1 MSIPPG
7 ASASVILNFLFR
19 RDEGVIERG
28 VWWRGSIFL
37 AVCLALLTA
46 IWMEISTFAYEA
58 QGPAARTELFDPNIF
73 AAYAYLIFFGFC
85 VLLISICHYNL
96 SAKRWRARG
105 KPPAF
110 AGLLPLLAL
119 FSGAAHW
126 LYPRVSESMPY
137 WTVSITDAVLVVVIV
152 WNVVELG
159 LLASRPGG
167 EAGHNP

>member
-19 RDEGVIERG
+19 TEQGVIGRG
-28 VWWRGSIFL
+28 VWWRGSILL
-37 AVCLALLTA
+37 AGCLALLTGV
-46 IWMEISTFAYEA
+46 WMEISTFAYEA
-58 QGPAARTELFDPNIF
+58 QGPAARAAFFDPNIF
-73 AAYAYLIFFGFC
+73 AAYAYLIFYGFC

-105 KPPAF
+105 KPPAL

-119 FSGAAHW
+119 FSGSAHW

-137 WTVSITDAVLVVVIV
+137 WTVSITDAALVVVIL

-159 LLASRPGG
+159 LLDGQPGS
-167 EAGHNP
+167 EAGDHP

>member
-19 RDEGVIERG
+19 TDEGVIDRG
-28 VWWRGSIFL
+28 LWWRGSIL
-37 AVCLALLTA
+37 LGAGLALLTG
-46 IWMEISTFAYEA
+46 IWTQIGKFAYEA
-58 QGPAARTELFDPNIF
+58 QGPAARTDLFDPDIF
-73 AAYAYLIFFGFC
+73 AAYAYLIFYGFC
-85 VLLISICHYNL
+85 VLLISVSHYNL
-96 SAKRWRARG
+96 SAKRCRARG
-105 KPPAF
+105 KPPAL

-137 WTVSITDAVLVVVIV
+137 WTVSLTDASLLVVIL

-159 LLASRPGG
+159 LLGSHAPSDVGDHP
-167 EAGHNP
+167 

>member
-1 MSIPPG
+1 MSIPPD
-7 ASASVILNFLFR
+7 ASAWAILTFLFR
-19 RDEGVIERG
+19 SDEGVIGRAM
-28 VWWRGSIFL
+28 WWRSTIFL
-37 AVCLALLTA
+37 AGCLALLTG
-46 IWMEISTFAYEA
+46 IWREIGKFAYEA
-58 QGPAARTELFDPNIF
+58 QGPASRTELFDPNIF

-85 VLLISICHYNL
+85 VMLISICHYNL

-105 KPPAF
+105 KAPAL

-137 WTVSITDAVLVVVIV
+137 WTVSLTDAALIVVIL

-159 LLASRPGG
+159 LLGSTPES
-167 EAGHNP
+167 EAG

>member
-19 RDEGVIERG
+19 TDEGVIDRG
-28 VWWRGSIFL
+28 VWWRGSLFL
-37 AVCLALLTA
+37 AGCLALLTG
-46 IWMEISTFAYEA
+46 IWMEISKFAYEA
-58 QGPAARTELFDPNIF
+58 QGPAARAELFDPNIF

-85 VLLISICHYNL
+85 VMLIAISHYNL

-105 KPPAF
+105 KPPAL

-119 FSGAAHW
+119 FSGAAQW

-137 WTVSITDAVLVVVIV
+137 WTVGLTDVLLVAVII
-152 WNVVELG
+152 WNVVDLG
-159 LLASRPGG
+159 LLSRDP
-167 EAGHNP
+167 

>member
-19 RDEGVIERG
+19 TDEGVIDRG
-28 VWWRGSIFL
+28 IWWRGSLFL
-37 AVCLALLTA
+37 AGCLALLTG
-46 IWMEISTFAYEA
+46 IWMELSTFAYEA
-58 QGPAARTELFDPNIF
+58 QGPAARAELFDPNIF

-85 VLLISICHYNL
+85 VMLISICHYNL

-105 KPPAF
+105 KPPAL

-137 WTVSITDAVLVVVIV
+137 WTVSVTDAALIVVIL

-159 LLASRPGG
+159 LLGSGPES
-167 EAGHNP
+167 EAGK